1 MKIEINE
8 LLFAKMINGVKNCVV
23 ATNTRPALT
32 FIKLKISDDKIIAY
46 GCDGYRAAR
55 TTIDLKEPLGC
66 HFECY
71 IKPITF
77 KPSKGGKNPVV
88 IEYEDNITSVEVI
101 TKTGKVKYYFEQY
114 KGEYADI
121 DKFYDI
127 KSFDRKIGMNP
138 NFVKLA
144 LTALSQTSDTHRPC
158 IVFECQEKENA
169 SFKLSIKSEGFKN
182 EQLILPMRLDFERS
196 KQ

>member
-8 LLFAKMINGVKNCVV
+8 LLFARMMNSVKNCVV
-23 ATNTRPALT
+23 ATNNRPALT
-32 FIKLKISDDKIIAY
+32 FIKLKISNDKIIAY

-55 TTIDLKEPLGC
+55 TTIELAEPLGC

-77 KPSKGGKNPVV
+77 KPSKSGKNPVV

-121 DKFYDI
+121 DKIFNSA
-127 KSFDRKIGMNP
+127 SFDRKIGMNP
-138 NFVKLA
+138 DFVKLA
-144 LTALSQTSDTHRPC
+144 LTSLSQTSFDHRKYV
-158 IVFECQEKENA
+158 VFECQENPNA
-169 SFKLSIKSEGFKN
+169 SFKFSIKNPGFTN
-182 EQLILPMRLDFERS
+182 EQLILPVRLDYE
-196 KQ
+196 K